1 MVAFFITRH
10 HYRNAKHRCSIPRAT
25 FGYVSDHVSQTRKW
39 WPIIQSGFEIHVVK
53 TPERTTAAAFPR
65 YAAGE
70 VLADSASL
78 QWKGLFVRRYR
89 FPRVVDRF
97 LVPATPEPL
106 ISCSLAGSAEFRERE
121 IGGAWLTRQ
130 IGRGHIF
137 VTRSKTPYEVS
148 HTAPVGQQLEIIQI
162 HIAVDQFLAALEMA
176 YPGKSDQV
184 EVIDFAGRDEA
195 LAHLCFACAEMLS
208 ARTPGKCGRVA
219 DLTRLFATYLAEKY
233 IAAAAEKPDF
243 HSGLPIWQLR
253 KVEDYVRE
261 HLAEEISVERLAEL
275 VDLSPFHFSRVF
287 KQATG
292 MTPLQFVTRERITYA
307 QQLIRETSRS
317 LIDIAIEVGYSNPSH
332 FAKVFRK
339 VARCDADGVSQCLVE
354 GMTHFS
360 RKIGT
365 GGAGSREMDSA

>member
-1 MVAFFITRH
+1 
-10 HYRNAKHRCSIPRAT
+10 
-25 FGYVSDHVSQTRKW
+25 
-39 WPIIQSGFEIHVVK
+39 VK

-78 QWKGLFVRRYR
+78 RWKGLFVRRYR

-130 IGRGHIF
+130 IGRRHIF
-137 VTRSKTPYEVS
+137 VTRSRTPYEVC
-148 HTAPVGQQLEIIQI
+148 HTSAAGEQLEIVQV
-162 HIAVDQFLAALEMA
+162 HIAVGEFLAALEVV
-176 YPGKSDQV
+176 YPGKNDAV
-184 EVIDFAGRDEA
+184 EVIDFSGRDEA

-219 DLTRLFATYLAEKY
+219 DLTRLFATFLAEKY
-233 IAAAAEKPDF
+233 VAAAVEKTDF
-243 HSGLPIWQLR
+243 HSGLPIWRLR

-261 HLAEEISVERLAEL
+261 NLAEEISVERLAVL
-275 VDLSPFHFSRVF
+275 VELSPFHFSRVF

-317 LIDIAIEVGYSNPSH
+317 LIEIALEVGYTSPSS
-332 FAKVFRK
+332 FTKVFRR
-339 VARCDADGVSQCLVE
+339 VTGVTPME
-354 GMTHFS
+354 F
-360 RKIGT
+360 RKT
-365 GGAGSREMDSA
+365 L